1 MRLIDT
7 NNLNDE
13 LVQVLITR
21 LKNITNPLSFEE
33 ATKQIYALFGPAN
46 LKEYIID
53 TEEIEYILQ
62 VKRGQR
68 EANRFSMHLRFKET
82 HHHLVRI
89 DIDPN
94 IAHNNPD
101 GRKITGSHIHIYN
114 NISPTQKDLF
124 AYPLNEKDFP
134 EINNIIDAFTAF
146 LAYNNIN

>member
-13 LVQVLITR
+13 LVKVLINR
-21 LKNITNPLSFEE
+21 LKSIANPLSIEE
-33 ATKQIYALFGPAN
+33 ATKQIYALFGAVN

-89 DIDPN
+89 NIDSN
-94 IAHNNPD
+94 IAHNYPD
-101 GRKITGSHIHIYN
+101 GRKIKGSHTHIYLK
-114 NISPTQKDLF
+114 SPL
-124 AYPLNEKDFP
+124 EKTVSFITWMNQVLGRP
-134 EINNIIDAFTAF
+134 SLYSVN
-146 LAYNNIN
+146 

>member
-13 LVQVLITR
+13 LVKVFINR
-21 LKNITNPLSFEE
+21 LKNIANSLSFEE
-33 ATKQIYALFGPAN
+33 ATKQIYTLFGTVN

-101 GRKITGSHIHIYN
+101 GRNIKGSHIHIYKN
-114 NISPTQKDLF
+114 SSPT
-124 AYPLNEKDFP
+124 
-134 EINNIIDAFTAF
+134 
-146 LAYNNIN
+146 